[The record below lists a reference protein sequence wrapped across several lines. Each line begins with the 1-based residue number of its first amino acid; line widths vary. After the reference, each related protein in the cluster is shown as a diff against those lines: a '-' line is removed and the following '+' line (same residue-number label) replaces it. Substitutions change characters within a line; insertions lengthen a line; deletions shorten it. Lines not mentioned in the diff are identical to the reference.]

1 MIYYRT
7 MKKFLLLITILTI
20 LVSCRDNLP
29 DTEIIPPGPKDSVT
43 AITGLSYVF
52 DIEKV
57 PEVYIETSTVEWN
70 KLLSYF
76 DQNAYNE
83 EFIQADFVFV

>member
-7 MKKFLLLITILTI
+7 TKKFLLLITILTI

-57 PEVYIETSTVEWN
+57 PEVYIETSTAEWEQTAE
-70 KLLSYF
+70 LF
-76 DQNAYNE
+76 
-83 EFIQADFVFV
+83 